1 MELWR
6 VLGDDTWL
14 GRAVEFGEAA
24 AAYREEGPDGARWRG
39 DEPSNYSPDFMMG
52 SAGLG
57 HFFLRLARPDT
68 IDMPL
73 MAAPVQT
80 SV

>member
-1 MELWR
+1 MR
-6 VLGDDTWL
+6 PRPTARR
-14 GRAVEFGEAA
+14 GRRAPG
-24 AAYREEGPDGARWRG
+24 GSG
-39 DEPSNYSPDFMMG
+39 DEPGNYSPDFMMG

-73 MAAPVQT
+73 MAAPVKT
-80 SV
+80 SA